1 MVMVRLQK
9 FLSEAGVT
17 SRREGEKLILAGRV
31 TVDVQVVRLL
41 GTKIHP
47 LKNEVSVDGNPAR
60 AKAKR
65 FVAFNK
71 PTKILCT
78 RHDTH
83 DRRTVFDL
91 LPANWGHLFTIGRL
105 DADSEGL
112 ILLTNDGDFCQK
124 VAHPRHGMLK
134 TYRVS
139 LARRVAPESL
149 KTLTNGLRDDGE
161 WLQAKSAKL
170 LAANNTSSE
179 VELVLAEGKNRE
191 IRRMFK
197 ALSHRVLR
205 LQRIAVGP
213 VKLGE
218 LPRGKWRVL
227 SQAEIASCL
236 RFSGKAQES
245 HRRN

>member
-1 MVMVRLQK
+1 MTVRLQK
-9 FLSEAGVT
+9 FLSEAGVA
-17 SRREGEKLILAGRV
+17 SRREGEKLILSGKIA
-31 TVDVQVVRLL
+31 VDGQVVRLL
-41 GTKIHP
+41 GTKVDP
-47 LKNEVSVDGNPAR
+47 AKNEVTLNGKPVQ
-60 AKAKR
+60 AKAKL
-65 FVAFNK
+65 FVALNK
-71 PTKILCT
+71 PPKIICT
-78 RHDTH
+78 RRDTH
-83 DRRTVFDL
+83 DRATVFDL
-91 LPANWGHLFTIGRL
+91 LPSDWGHLYTIGRL

-139 LARRVAPESL
+139 LDRRVAPESL

-170 LAANNTSSE
+170 LAANKTRSE

-197 ALSHRVLR
+197 ALGHRVLR

-236 RFSGKAQES
+236 RSAGKTQES
-245 HRRN
+245 HRQN

>member
-1 MVMVRLQK
+1 M
-9 FLSEAGVT
+9 A
-17 SRREGEKLILAGRV
+17 SRREGEKLILSGRV
-31 TVDVQVVRLL
+31 AVDGQVVRLL
-41 GTKIHP
+41 GTKVDP
-47 LKNEVSVDGNPAR
+47 AKNEVTLSGKPVH

-65 FVAFNK
+65 FVALNK
-71 PTKILCT
+71 PKKIICS
-78 RHDTH
+78 RRDTH
-83 DRRTVFDL
+83 DRATVFDL
-91 LPANWGHLFTIGRL
+91 VPTDWGHLFTIGRL

-112 ILLTNDGDFCQK
+112 ILLTNDGEFCQK

-139 LARRVAPESL
+139 LAKRVAPGAL
-149 KTLTNGLRDDGE
+149 NKLTTGLRDAEE
-161 WLQAKSAKL
+161 WLQAKRAKL
-170 LAANNTSSE
+170 LAANNTRSE

-197 ALSHRVLR
+197 VLGHRVLR

-218 LPRGKWRVL
+218 LPLGKWRVL
-227 SQAEIASCL
+227 SRAEIASCL
-236 RFSGKAQES
+236 RFVGKTQEV

>member
-1 MVMVRLQK
+1 MTVRLQK
-9 FLSEAGVT
+9 FLSEAGVA
-17 SRREGEKLILAGRV
+17 SRREGEKLILSGKIA
-31 TVDVQVVRLL
+31 VDGQVVRLL
-41 GTKIHP
+41 GTKVDP
-47 LKNEVSVDGNPAR
+47 AKNEVTLNG
-60 AKAKR
+60 
-65 FVAFNK
+65 K
-71 PTKILCT
+71 PPKIICT
-78 RHDTH
+78 RRDTH
-83 DRRTVFDL
+83 DRATVFDL
-91 LPANWGHLFTIGRL
+91 LPSDWGHLYTIGRL

-161 WLQAKSAKL
+161 WLQVKSAKL
-170 LAANNTSSE
+170 LAANNTRSE

-197 ALSHRVLR
+197 ALGHRVLR

-227 SQAEIASCL
+227 SQAEIAACL
-236 RFSGKAQES
+236 RSAGKTQES